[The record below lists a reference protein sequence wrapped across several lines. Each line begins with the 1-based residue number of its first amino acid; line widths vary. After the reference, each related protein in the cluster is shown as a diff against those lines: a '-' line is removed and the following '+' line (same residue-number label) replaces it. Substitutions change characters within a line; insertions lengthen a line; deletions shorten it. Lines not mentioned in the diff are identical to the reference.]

1 VTRPRSLLKDER
13 GVAAVEFA
21 LLAPFL
27 MLLYFGLVE
36 FVQAYQAQ
44 KRVSHVAMTIAD
56 VTSQDRVTTDAKLTD
71 ILEAGVALMTPF
83 PQSNLRERVSSLTAN
98 SSGVVSVDWT
108 ANRNWTGGSAPTV
121 PAGFLNPGESAI
133 VTDVIYTYNPT
144 YTLVM
149 TAPITMTRHAYV
161 RPRLTEQ
168 VQKQ

>member
-1 VTRPRSLLKDER
+1 MTRDRSIVRDER

-44 KRVSHVAMTIAD
+44 KRVSHVALSIAD
-56 VTSQDRVTTDAKLTD
+56 VVAQDRTTTDARLTD
-71 ILEAGVALMTPF
+71 VMQAGVVLMTPF
-83 PQSNLRERVSSLTAN
+83 PQTSLRERVSSLTAN
-98 SSGVVSVDWT
+98 ASGVVSVDWT
-108 ANRNWTGGSAPTV
+108 ANRNWTGGSAPSV
-121 PAGFLNPGESAI
+121 PAGYLNPGESAI
-133 VTDVIYTYNPT
+133 VTDVVYTYNPT

>member
-1 VTRPRSLLKDER
+1 MTRGRSLLRDER

-56 VTSQDRVTTDAKLTD
+56 VTAQERTTTDAWLADT
-71 ILEAGVALMTPF
+71 LQAGVVLMTPF
-83 PQSNLRERVSSLTAN
+83 PQTNLRERVSSLTN
-98 SSGVVSVDWT
+98 QNGTIKVDWT

-121 PAGFLNPGESAI
+121 PAGYLNPGESAI
-133 VTDVIYTYNPT
+133 VTDVVYTYQPT

-168 VQKQ
+168 VQKP

>member
-1 VTRPRSLLKDER
+1 MTRNRSLLKDER

-36 FVQAYQAQ
+36 FMQAYQAQ
-44 KRVSHVAMTIAD
+44 KRVSHVAMSIAD
-56 VTSQDRVTTDAKLTD
+56 VVAQERTTTDARLTD
-71 ILEAGVALMTPF
+71 TLQAGVVLMTPF
-83 PQSNLRERVSSLTAN
+83 PQTDLRERVSSLTAN
-98 SSGVVSVDWT
+98 SAGVVAVDWT
-108 ANRNWTGGSAPTV
+108 VDRNWTGGSAPTV

-133 VTDVIYTYNPT
+133 VADVAYTYQPT
-144 YTLVM
+144 YTLAM
-149 TAPITMTRHAYV
+149 TAPITMTRHANV